1 MASTAERQKRLE
13 EMRARAKE
21 KDATKDRAPFAP
33 KKNAPVSPGSK
44 VRDEKRTQTQS
55 GLGKRLQGD
64 SKPSPG
70 SKVRTEPKMGKT
82 GKSGTMPK

>member
-44 VRDEKRTQTQS
+44 VRAENKTTPKHSQFCHCYIWR
-55 GLGKRLQGD
+55 
-64 SKPSPG
+64 SKSWWYG
-70 SKVRTEPKMGKT
+70 VKL
-82 GKSGTMPK
+82 